1 MLPEDQQK
9 INPVPLKIRKRP
21 ILCSLILAMALTYF
35 LLLFLLFLAA
45 LLFSGD
51 IARTISYY
59 YSEQDFKASGILW
72 FAFIGALMYLT
83 SSAGIILMMLRR
95 KSGFFLF
102 VLSALVIFLL
112 DFLLLDFDWLRYLIH
127 TGFIF
132 LVGIL
137 HFSGRCYRQTVST
150 ADKTGI

>member
-1 MLPEDQQK
+1 MLPEEQQQ
-9 INPVPLKIRKRP
+9 IIPVTQKTRKRP
-21 ILCSLILAMALTYF
+21 ILCRLILAMALTYF
-35 LLLFLLFLAA
+35 LVLFLLFLAA
-45 LLFSGD
+45 LIFSGD
-51 IARTISYY
+51 ITRTISYY
-59 YSEQDFKASGILW
+59 YTEQNFKTSSILW
-72 FAFIGALMYLT
+72 FAFTGSILYLA
-83 SSAGIILMMLRR
+83 SSSGIILMLIRR

-112 DFLLLDFDWLRYLIH
+112 DFLLMDFDWLRYLIH

-150 ADKTGI
+150 AEKTGI